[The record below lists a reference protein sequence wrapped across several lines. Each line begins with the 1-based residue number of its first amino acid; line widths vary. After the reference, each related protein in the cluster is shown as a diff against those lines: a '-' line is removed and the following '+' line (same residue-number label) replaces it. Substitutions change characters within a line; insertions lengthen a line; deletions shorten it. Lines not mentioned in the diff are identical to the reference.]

1 MFTNVHDEEEKTEE
15 NLEEKTVT
23 DNRLLELSLAGA
35 WCLAILWLIL
45 LLILIR
51 FVLRESTLQ
60 KKNNLRRLRALSMVE
75 EVQGV
80 KRGDGK
86 RRKKRNKNPTS
97 LFKRGSW
104 VSNLNLGFRAGS
116 SSRKTS
122 TTSSLAPLHLL
133 AHDHHEETRPSK
145 DSGESRPPELLLRQS
160 QDQPQTFGAAQ
171 HGCENYRRKRME
183 NLGQAKTDQHS
194 SRMEMAENRGG
205 GNRRNGTRGE
215 VKLGIFGGRG
225 EVGLGSRG
233 EAGLGGLGHRGCPAG
248 GETRVTEEL

>member
-1 MFTNVHDEEEKTEE
+1 MSGN
-15 NLEEKTVT
+15 
-23 DNRLLELSLAGA
+23 SLAHTSSYSYQV
-35 WCLAILWLIL
+35 CLKRKYIA
-45 LLILIR
+45 
-51 FVLRESTLQ
+51 

-205 GNRRNGTRGE
+205 DESRGNRRNWTRGE
-215 VKLGIFGGRG
+215 VKLGIFGGHG

-233 EAGLGGLGHRGCPAG
+233 EAGLGHRGCPAG

>member
-1 MFTNVHDEEEKTEE
+1 
-15 NLEEKTVT
+15 
-23 DNRLLELSLAGA
+23 
-35 WCLAILWLIL
+35 
-45 LLILIR
+45 
-51 FVLRESTLQ
+51 
-60 KKNNLRRLRALSMVE
+60 MVE

-133 AHDHHEETRPSK
+133 AHDHEETRPSK
-145 DSGESRPPELLLRQS
+145 DSGESRPPEPLLRQS

-233 EAGLGGLGHRGCPAG
+233 EAGLGHRGCPAG
-248 GETRVTEEL
+248 GETRITEEL